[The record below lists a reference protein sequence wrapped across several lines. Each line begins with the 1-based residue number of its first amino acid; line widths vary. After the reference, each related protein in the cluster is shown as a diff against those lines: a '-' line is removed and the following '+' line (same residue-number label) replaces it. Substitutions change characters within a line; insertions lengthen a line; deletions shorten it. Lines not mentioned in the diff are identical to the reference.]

1 MAKLYDTIGQKTE
14 SNLLADPQRAEKIV
28 VPLLP
33 GQGELKAG
41 TLLYRTADGYWA
53 KAGTSQ
59 ISNSYQ
65 LAVLKEDIDTGD
77 EAAVAEEAIC
87 YRAGRFI
94 NGKVKYD
101 NSGTPTAVTEAHKVV
116 LRGQDIVFDMST
128 LDGEFDNGTYNITY
142 VANNGLTGDSAEE
155 DVVIAAMAGSTYTI
169 LNNSAENLS
178 FTAPATKS
186 FSKWNTKADG
196 SGTDYAAAGTYT
208 VTADLKLYAV
218 WAT

>member
-41 TLLYRTADGYWA
+41 TLVYRTADGYWA
-53 KAGTSQ
+53 PAASDQ
-59 ISNSYQ
+59 INNSYQ
-65 LAVLKEDIDTGD
+65 LAVLKEDVDTGTD
-77 EAAVAEEAIC
+77 AAVAEDGIC

-94 NGKVKYD
+94 NGKVIL
-101 NSGTPTAVTEAHKVV
+101 NGGGTLSESHKIV

-128 LDGEFDNGTYNITY
+128 LDSEFNNGTFNITY
-142 VANNGLTGDSAEE
+142 VANNGLTGDDAED
-155 DVVIAAMAGSTYTI
+155 DVVIAAMAGTTYTV
-169 LNNSAENLS
+169 LNNTDTKLG

-196 SGTDYAAAGTYT
+196 SGTDYAAAATYS

-218 WAT
+218 WAS